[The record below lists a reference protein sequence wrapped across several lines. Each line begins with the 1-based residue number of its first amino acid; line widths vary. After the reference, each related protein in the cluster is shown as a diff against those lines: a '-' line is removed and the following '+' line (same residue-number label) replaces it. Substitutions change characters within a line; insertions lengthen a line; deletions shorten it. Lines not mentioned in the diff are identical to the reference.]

1 LASLQT
7 LPLRNGHY
15 SKKLNKRSV
24 NIAAVNQPIYHL
36 SCVLYAMRTILRVLP
51 ALGSDK
57 DHLHPPPG
65 LSFKHFAV
73 AGVIC
78 AVLLVS
84 SLILLV
90 TLLLGFIIP
99 ARAR

>member
-1 LASLQT
+1 MNT
-7 LPLRNGHY
+7 PTNHLR
-15 SKKLNKRSV
+15 
-24 NIAAVNQPIYHL
+24 
-36 SCVLYAMRTILRVLP
+36 CVLYAMRTILRVLP
-51 ALGSDK
+51 ALGSDT

-90 TLLLGFIIP
+90 TVLLAFVVAP
-99 ARAR
+99 RAA

>member
-1 LASLQT
+1 MNPPT
-7 LPLRNGHY
+7 NNLR
-15 SKKLNKRSV
+15 
-24 NIAAVNQPIYHL
+24 
-36 SCVLYAMRTILRVLP
+36 CVLYAMRTILRVLP

-78 AVLLVS
+78 AVLLVG

-90 TLLLGFIIP
+90 TLLLGYVVAP
-99 ARAR
+99 RGH